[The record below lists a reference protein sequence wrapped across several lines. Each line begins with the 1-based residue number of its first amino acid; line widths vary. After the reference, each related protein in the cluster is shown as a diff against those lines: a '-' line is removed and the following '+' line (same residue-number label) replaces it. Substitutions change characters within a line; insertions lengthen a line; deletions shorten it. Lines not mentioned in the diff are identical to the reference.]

1 MIVAPINL
9 AQEPAKL
16 ADLIEQTYMNPD
28 NSIIGRNVLLL
39 RNAVDDL
46 RAAAC
51 THQNVE
57 IYTFAADRFSG
68 ACRDCA
74 ADVRSGA

>member
-1 MIVAPINL
+1 MIAAPINL

-16 ADLIEQTYMNPD
+16 ADLIEQTYMNPE
-28 NSIIGRNVLLL
+28 NSITGRNVLLL

-51 THQNVE
+51 NHQNIE
-57 IYTFAADRFSG
+57 IAADHFS
-68 ACRDCA
+68 ATCRNCG
-74 ADVRSGA
+74 ADVRSDA